1 MYFKFPCEH
10 CGKSLKVS
18 EENVGR
24 RARCPYCH
32 KAITIP
38 HVTAADIPVA
48 TPRGKRATPS
58 TSKRAKGGTSG
69 GTEWSIGTNIALT
82 PSAIIGVILTVI
94 FFSILFPFKTS
105 YFGNLFI
112 KTDTGS
118 WVPYALV
125 FLMGWSVGILV
136 LKQRKHRRQ
145 KDSML
150 FDVVPTDIAEEINP
164 ENLDKFVE
172 HIRSLPAKPSES
184 FLINRVIRGLEHFR
198 VRKSHSEVA
207 GMMSSQ
213 SDIDANA
220 VESSYTIVKVFIWAI
235 PILGFIGTV
244 VGISAAVKGFSGSMD
259 QAANIDVLKT
269 SLNNVTSGLATAF
282 DTTLVALVMSL
293 LVSFWA
299 SAVQKAEE
307 DLLNWVDEYCNE
319 NVLKRLDDGI
329 HPAAAAATDALAA
342 AGAPVEHAPGVVAS
356 LGAAGAPPDAQTL
369 RLAVEQAL
377 ANHHAELES
386 WKQKIESVG
395 STITSQVAD
404 GWTEMH
410 HKLQQDHEEKLTQL
424 NNVVST
430 LSGDENLSD
439 LAAEVRDAIKTL
451 REETQSVQSEVAESM
466 RESATSLRT
475 YFNGLTEGLAALNE
489 VLGNLGEKQ
498 IKIETHAARRGWFGG
513 RKNGG

>member
-1 MYFKFPCEH
+1 M
-10 CGKSLKVS
+10 
-18 EENVGR
+18 
-24 RARCPYCH
+24 
-32 KAITIP
+32 
-38 HVTAADIPVA
+38 
-48 TPRGKRATPS
+48 
-58 TSKRAKGGTSG
+58 
-69 GTEWSIGTNIALT
+69 
-82 PSAIIGVILTVI
+82 
-94 FFSILFPFKTS
+94 
-105 YFGNLFI
+105 
-112 KTDTGS
+112 
-118 WVPYALV
+118 
-125 FLMGWSVGILV
+125 
-136 LKQRKHRRQ
+136 
-145 KDSML
+145 
-150 FDVVPTDIAEEINP
+150 
-164 ENLDKFVE
+164 
-172 HIRSLPAKPSES
+172 
-184 FLINRVIRGLEHFR
+184 
-198 VRKSHSEVA
+198 
-207 GMMSSQ
+207 
-213 SDIDANA
+213 
-220 VESSYTIVKVFIWAI
+220 
-235 PILGFIGTV
+235 
-244 VGISAAVKGFSGSMD
+244 
-259 QAANIDVLKT
+259 
-269 SLNNVTSGLATAF
+269 
-282 DTTLVALVMSL
+282 
-293 LVSFWA
+293 
-299 SAVQKAEE
+299 
-307 DLLNWVDEYCNE
+307 
-319 NVLKRLDDGI
+319 
-329 HPAAAAATDALAA
+329 
-342 AGAPVEHAPGVVAS
+342 VAS